1 MKWKSAIILVLA
13 LAVSLP
19 AFAEGRKVVKEKQP
33 AYPAIARNFA
43 LHGAV
48 TMQVTVAPN
57 GHVVDTKV
65 TGGSPILAKAAT
77 DAVTTWVFE
86 PASGTTTETVKVNFT
101 QQ

>member
-19 AFAEGRKVVKEKQP
+19 AFAEGRKIVKEKQP
-33 AYPAIARNFA
+33 AYPEMARKFA
-43 LHGAV
+43 LQGSV

-57 GHVVDTKV
+57 GHVTETKV
-65 TGGSPILAKAAT
+65 MGGHPILAQAAK
-77 DAVTTWVFE
+77 DAVSNWVYE
-86 PASGTTTETVKVNFT
+86 PAPSTTTETVKVNFT